1 MAKKK
6 SKRNTKKPEDN
17 KPDLIS
23 RYPSY
28 LRRGVPNSQL
38 LREEGFRGNTYGPA
52 GPVQVYTKEQREEY
66 ERQMRERGD
75 LEMTRRVESVDA
87 PHAQFQVHVLVRLRE
102 AEVLTGDS
110 FGGVCNLIVDLG
122 AVEVAKMLVD
132 AQELMLP
139 PSGFIRLL
147 KHKLACLT
155 IEQAIVDFA
164 DSGLFTDEEVETAK
178 VRLATFRKR

>member
-1 MAKKK
+1 
-6 SKRNTKKPEDN
+6 
-17 KPDLIS
+17 
-23 RYPSY
+23 
-28 LRRGVPNSQL
+28 
-38 LREEGFRGNTYGPA
+38 
-52 GPVQVYTKEQREEY
+52 
-66 ERQMRERGD
+66 
-75 LEMTRRVESVDA
+75 MTRRVESVDA

-102 AEVLTGDS
+102 AEMLTGDS

-132 AQELMLP
+132 PQELMLP